1 MKIILKHGDIR
12 DVLLA
17 IARELPDYEVSWAIS
32 HDRRHVAILIEEKE
46 EK

>member
-1 MKIILKHGDIR
+1 MRITLKHGDVR

-17 IARELPDYEVSWAIS
+17 IARELPDYEVSWAIARNRK
-32 HDRRHVAILIEEKE
+32 DAAILIEAKE